1 MEIRGKAVWWPGQII
16 RGSLI
21 GALTGAVISFF
32 STMIHICTEIN
43 MEHPMLIL
51 LIPLG
56 AVLTYYIYKF
66 FGPTYR
72 NGTVTAIDEVNNF
85 HGHGPKNLAHS
96 QIPDEISPKMGIVA
110 LICTALTHI
119 TGASG
124 GKEGTGVQLGIACS
138 SLIERLEIGYYN
150 HRSLSY
156 YDHTDYYIMC
166 GASAAFGA
174 LFSAPISGVLFG
186 TQLASPKTTRLD
198 AYLPCAVSSFTA
210 VLVSKAIGVHVLDI
224 PPFEPLAFT
233 AGNTLFVFIFAVL
246 TGVYS
251 RIFCYVLHA
260 LKNFFQTRFKTE
272 VLKVLMPSL
281 CLLLASLITYY
292 FFGTFRYN
300 GLGGNLLHNLVLGDA
315 SDLDDVL
322 KLIMVALTY
331 ASGFAGGEV
340 VPLLIVGAGFG
351 LTVSHITGVAT
362 SALVALGS
370 VSMLAGGTNLPLV
383 CFTLGIELFGYNEPA
398 LLFLCVIIAFVASG
412 RSGIYAHQEK
422 AY

>member
-16 RGSLI
+16 RGLLI

-32 STMIHICTEIN
+32 STMIHFCTEIN
-43 MEHPMLIL
+43 REHPMLIL

-56 AVLTYYIYKF
+56 AVATYYIYKF

-72 NGTVTAIDEVNNF
+72 NGTVTAIDEVNRF
-85 HGHGPKNLAHS
+85 QGPKNLAHS
-96 QIPDEISPKMGIVA
+96 QIPDEISPKMGVVA
-110 LICTALTHI
+110 LICTFITHI

-150 HRSLSY
+150 RRSLSY

-174 LFSAPISGVLFG
+174 LFSAPISGVMFG
-186 TQLASPKTTRLD
+186 TQLASPRTTRLD
-198 AYLPCAVSSFTA
+198 AYLPCAVSSYTA
-210 VLVSKAIGVHVLDI
+210 VLVSKALGVHILDI
-224 PPFEPLAFT
+224 PPFEPLAFNVQ
-233 AGNTLFVFIFAVL
+233 NTLIVFVFALL
-246 TGVYS
+246 TGLYS

-260 LKNFFQTRFKTE
+260 LKSFFQTRFKTE
-272 VLKVLMPSL
+272 VMKVFMPGL
-281 CLLLASLITYY
+281 CLLLASLVTYY

-300 GLGGNLLHNLVLGDA
+300 GLGGNLLHDLILGDA

-351 LTVSHITGVAT
+351 LTFAHIAGVAT
-362 SALVALGS
+362 PAFVALGS
-370 VSMLAGGTNLPLV
+370 VSMLSGGTNLPLV
-383 CFTLGIELFGYNEPA
+383 CFTLGIELFSYNEPA
-398 LLFLCVIIAFVASG
+398 LLFLSIIIAFVASG
-412 RSGIYAHQEK
+412 RSGIYAHQQQ